1 VVANQRQ
8 QEQKSNDKV
17 KEQSSWEEQRAADAR
32 DAEERAQRSDVMRRE
47 RKDEAQELIRQGGG
61 QAKMVFQR
69 NSSQGQMNFAAPIRT
84 SAPLGPPAPIQLP
97 KAETN
102 EEISQTR
109 KVEKERPPEMERRKE
124 EEVLVEEE
132 KVEVHSDIAPPP
144 PAFDNHSPMKEGVR
158 KEDIIEEKHTAV
170 EKEDDEGVHHATVA
184 TVTGEGESTSLESYG
199 TCAVALYDYQASD
212 ETEISFD
219 PGQIISHIDQ
229 IDPGWW
235 QGLGPQGNY
244 GLFPANYVEIIDNQE
259 LQIM

>member
-1 VVANQRQ
+1 
-8 QEQKSNDKV
+8 
-17 KEQSSWEEQRAADAR
+17 
-32 DAEERAQRSDVMRRE
+32 
-47 RKDEAQELIRQGGG
+47 
-61 QAKMVFQR
+61 
-69 NSSQGQMNFAAPIRT
+69 MNFAAPIRT

-97 KAETN
+97 KAELN

-199 TCAVALYDYQASD
+199 TCAVALYDYQVKRW
-212 ETEISFD
+212 ENVKQRNYHTE
-219 PGQIISHIDQ
+219 GA
-229 IDPGWW
+229 W
-235 QGLGPQGNY
+235 QHQR
-244 GLFPANYVEIIDNQE
+244 
-259 LQIM
+259 